1 VLHLESDRIDHDG
14 RVPATVTLQ
23 SIATITADVF
33 DHIVIVGKRPLLR
46 VGDFADHKTKIID
59 LQGQLSI
66 EALIDVVSGAGAFVG
81 IDSFPAHVAQAAN
94 VHSTVFFGS
103 VHPVFRVLSERRT
116 WPIVKPIDCI
126 GCYHVSLEPG
136 APFCMRRDFSCTTD
150 IDPEILRR
158 AIAGCAS
165 KESFD
170 WGPLATQALELQRKF
185 FMTMLFH
192 PAPERRFFDTGGVPI
207 GTASN
212 LLYQIVDQI
221 HDAVLAS
228 GRVG

>member
-33 DHIVIVGKRPLLR
+33 DHVVIVGKRPLLR
-46 VGDFADHKTKIID
+46 VDDFAHHKTKIID

-94 VHSTVFFGS
+94 VPSAVFFGS

-136 APFCMRRDFSCTTD
+136 VPFCMRRDFSCTTD

-170 WGPLATQALELQRKF
+170 WGHLATQALELQRKF
-185 FMTMLFH
+185 FMKMLFH
-192 PAPERRFFDTGGVPI
+192 PAPERRFFDAGGVPI

-212 LLYQIVDQI
+212 LVYQIVDQM